1 MVIRTLISGPPVRWD
16 GTIVGL
22 LLILLV
28 IPITGYPTGAPL
40 EACGDMIP
48 AHALPPQDNTNL
60 LGITMTTSVMMNGE
74 DDDDDDGQTTVHG
87 NISDNMALS
96 LQIYIAIMHTNSIAF
111 YS

>member
-1 MVIRTLISGPPVRWD
+1 
-16 GTIVGL
+16 
-22 LLILLV
+22 
-28 IPITGYPTGAPL
+28 
-40 EACGDMIP
+40 
-48 AHALPPQDNTNL
+48 
-60 LGITMTTSVMMNGE
+60 MMNGE